1 MNIFHESTIA
11 ALNTIDKNGTVDFLK
26 IISKWWS
33 IINNKSP
40 LKGVLKR
47 DIFLSP
53 ITDANCAQVIF
64 LKQFMLWV
72 KAWKELP
79 EGLTKDT
86 QNAIEVS
93 TSGLIEIIE
102 NEFTTNSVEIFFPGK
117 F

>member
-1 MNIFHESTIA
+1 M
-11 ALNTIDKNGTVDFLK
+11 
-26 IISKWWS
+26 
-33 IINNKSP
+33 NNKSP